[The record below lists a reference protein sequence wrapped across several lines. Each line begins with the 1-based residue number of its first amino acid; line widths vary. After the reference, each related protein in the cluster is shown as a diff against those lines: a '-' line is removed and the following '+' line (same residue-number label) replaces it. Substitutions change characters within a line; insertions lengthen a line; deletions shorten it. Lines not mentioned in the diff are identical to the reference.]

1 MLQPTGGIYVKKKSS
16 KKGSV
21 VQPFFVAKI
30 YVMNYN
36 SEVVDDQ
43 HIKPVIKRKQSFELL
58 MSQFSCCNKYV
69 V

>member
-1 MLQPTGGIYVKKKSS
+1 MISS
-16 KKGSV
+16 NQSNKKGFSC
-21 VQPFFVAKI
+21 QAFLVAKI

-43 HIKPVIKRKQSFELL
+43 HTKPVTKRKQPFELL

>member
-1 MLQPTGGIYVKKKSS
+1 M
-16 KKGSV
+16 
-21 VQPFFVAKI
+21 VAKI
-30 YVMNYN
+30 YVMNYI

-43 HIKPVIKRKQSFELL
+43 HIKPVPKRKQPFELL